1 MLDRMAGEYRSRSRS
16 DVSHAK
22 KDDDPYDFAE
32 AEQEFEKK
40 RHEWNNTPHRKDGTQ
55 TRFEVWSSAMARP
68 APPIRKL
75 AQLRDI
81 EFVYDTITFKQD
93 YNWAL
98 QFKGMEWEPRLFHA
112 DVYTLW
118 ARAVEGR
125 ATVPLWAVKL
135 DTGWVAEVC
144 LDQEKEI
151 WVEIIPK
158 GSQPHDEEAH
168 NKAQNSSLKDMET
181 RRKAIET
188 ETTATLL
195 RLGGIPVAE
204 VSSGEYIDV
213 LPDGK
218 LPKPSRPQQD
228 TSVPASDAEEQRDT
242 DDTGIA
248 GTDDTAAETSSPGY
262 AALFQQLKARMRDED
277 EQ

>member
-1 MLDRMAGEYRSRSRS
+1 
-16 DVSHAK
+16 
-22 KDDDPYDFAE
+22 
-32 AEQEFEKK
+32 
-40 RHEWNNTPHRKDGTQ
+40 
-55 TRFEVWSSAMARP
+55 MARP

-81 EFVYDTITFKQD
+81 ECEYVSLTFKQD

-144 LDQEKEI
+144 LDQEKAI

-168 NKAQNSSLKDMET
+168 NQAQNSALSDVEK
-181 RRKAIET
+181 RCKAIET

-195 RLGGIPVAE
+195 RLGGIPIGE
-204 VSSGEYIDV
+204 TTSGEYTDV

-218 LPKPSRPQQD
+218 LPKRQPRQPEGTETED
-228 TSVPASDAEEQRDT
+228 AST
-242 DDTGIA
+242 DDHG
-248 GTDDTAAETSSPGY
+248 DDTQGAADAAASPDY
-262 AALFQQLKARMRDED
+262 ASLFQQLKARMRE
-277 EQ
+277 EGEE